1 MAEVKN
7 NPVTVDVASVA
18 SIKAQ
23 NDTKE
28 LKKQRAEFL
37 RKCRV
42 ARKKKVFLS
51 AMDALVL
58 GKTYTY
64 TLNGVPVTLEFDDQE
79 HEFPEFIA
87 NSIQEKL
94 AKVHKNAVPKSI
106 YKKLF

>member
-1 MAEVKN
+1 MAEERV
-7 NPVTVDVASVA
+7 NPVAVDVASVA

-23 NDTKE
+23 NDAKE
-28 LKKQRAEFL
+28 LKKQRNDFL
-37 RKCRV
+37 KKCRTS
-42 ARKKKVFLS
+42 RKKKVFLS
-51 AMDALVL
+51 AMDALVF
-58 GKTYTY
+58 GPTYTY
-64 TLNGVPVTLEFDDQE
+64 TLNGVPITLTFDDKE